1 MSGNDQ
7 DHANPNPDLE
17 NNAKTEFPEGLR
29 VLAVDDNVVCL
40 KLIVTLLIKCRYKGW
55 NTNNGV
61 NEVEKVACGC
71 GLQMAFVTAT
81 TKPTEALEMLRKN
94 KESYDLVITDVEM
107 LDMDGFQLLQ
117 IIGIEMDVPV
127 IMISANDN
135 MESVMKGVRHGALDY
150 LVKPVRIEELKNIW
164 QHVVRKKLL
173 EQAKSGTGKVTTDQN
188 SMPSKKQRDKEK
200 EKEEETKAQSDE
212 ELSAPKKHRLVWSK
226 ELHNKFV
233 DALEQLGGGSK
244 AVPKKILEVMNVPG
258 LSRENVASH
267 LQKFRNLLKKDSKK
281 TEMNLESENNID
293 PSQPNGHI
301 SDLTTLPSNNLG
313 LNNIGNPGME
323 ALFGSQNQT
332 FSSYLANRRLVHQ
345 NSLLL
350 PHVADQVRPNMQNPV
365 FGNFPPNPISTW
377 NSFPR
382 PELNGMRLHS
392 YVPPSFSAGQT
403 DPSTMPVGLVPYSR
417 PPGTF
422 NLVQMLGDGSTQL
435 SQISQHCPLAMLG
448 PSSSQGQNE
457 RRNLVSFNGRGET
470 SGFAFEIRG
479 QITDESTWNGQFVQ
493 NQPSENTERER
504 NGNYNNCSS
513 PDDDLSAMFSSNGPP
528 RL

>member
-1 MSGNDQ
+1 MSENDQ

-40 KLIVTLLIKCRYKGW
+40 KLIVTLLIKCRYK
-55 NTNNGV
+55 
-61 NEVEKVACGC
+61 
-71 GLQMAFVTAT
+71 VTAT

-107 LDMDGFQLLQ
+107 LDMDGFELLQ

-173 EQAKSGTGKVTTDQN
+173 EQTTGKVTTDQN
-188 SMPSKKQRDKEK
+188 PMPLKRQRDKEE
-200 EKEEETKAQSDE
+200 EKEEETKAQSDG
-212 ELSAPKKHRLVWSK
+212 ELSGPKKHRLVWSK

-281 TEMNLESENNID
+281 PEMNLESENNID
-293 PSQPNGHI
+293 PSQPIGHI
-301 SDLTTLPSNNLG
+301 SDLTALPSNNLG
-313 LNNIGNPGME
+313 LNNIGNPGMA

-332 FSSYLANRRLVHQ
+332 FSGYLANRRPVHQ

-350 PHVADQVRPNMQNPV
+350 PHVADQVCPNVQNLV
-365 FGNFPPNPISTW
+365 FENFPPNPISTW

-403 DPSTMPVGLVPYSR
+403 DPSTMPVGLVPYLR

-422 NLVQMLGDGSTQL
+422 NLVQTLGDGSTQL
-435 SQISQHCPLAMLG
+435 SQISQPCPLAMLG

-457 RRNLVSFNGRGET
+457 RRNLVNFNGRGET
-470 SGFAFEIRG
+470 SRFAFDIRG
-479 QITDESTWNGQFVQ
+479 QITDESTRNGQFVQ
-493 NQPSENTERER
+493 NQPLENTERER

-513 PDDDLSAMFSSNGPP
+513 PDDDLSAMVRQFSSNGPP